1 LSLGL
6 LLVLKVGILELSTDI
21 ESNSELIMSLLWLF
35 SLDQVKD
42 GKAVNGISASDND
55 GIADFSDENNESG
68 WGVVVLRVLPDE

>member
-21 ESNSELIMSLLWLF
+21 ESNGELVMSLLF
-35 SLDQVKD
+35 VASLDQVKD
-42 GKAVNGISASDND
+42 GKAVDGLFASDND